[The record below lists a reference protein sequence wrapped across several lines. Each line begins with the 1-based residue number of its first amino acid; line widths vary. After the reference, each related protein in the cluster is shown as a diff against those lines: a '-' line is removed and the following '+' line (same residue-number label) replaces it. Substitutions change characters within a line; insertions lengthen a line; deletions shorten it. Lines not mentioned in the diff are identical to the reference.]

1 MGSRNSVPDTF
12 YFWIIIDQIKPCKER
27 HRKKKKKRI
36 NLNLE
41 RLTIKDM
48 KQGVM
53 ICKIRRE
60 DDRRELM
67 QRIHPSKIG
76 LDHRI
81 VIAVLCLSVH
91 SNISL
96 FVKCKN

>member
-12 YFWIIIDQIKPCKER
+12 YFRIIIDRIKPCKER
-27 HRKKKKKRI
+27 HRKKKKKE

-53 ICKIRRE
+53 I
-60 DDRRELM
+60 
-67 QRIHPSKIG
+67 
-76 LDHRI
+76 
-81 VIAVLCLSVH
+81 
-91 SNISL
+91 
-96 FVKCKN
+96 